1 MEVFPLLVLTLE
13 GNDDGGKP
21 APPSSF
27 RPWLGAMEMAR
38 TGLEGQPGNY
48 CAA

>member
-13 GNDDGGKP
+13 GNDDGGRP

-27 RPWLGAMEMAR
+27 RPRLGALETAR
-38 TGLEGQPGNY
+38 TALELLLLNY